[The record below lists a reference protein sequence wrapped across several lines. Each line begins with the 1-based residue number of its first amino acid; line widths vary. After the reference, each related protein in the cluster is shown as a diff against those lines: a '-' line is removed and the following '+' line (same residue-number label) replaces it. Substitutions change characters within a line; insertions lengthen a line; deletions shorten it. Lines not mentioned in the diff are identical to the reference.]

1 VRANVAIYS
10 NSELRCCGFGDE
22 HPLNVAYRVAVGVG
36 RRHVLLA
43 GRRRDQVHGSHSAR
57 RLLPAQR
64 RRAAHPAQPLRHEAS
79 LRRRRPLVRRRPAG
93 QPARRVSAPLLARGR
108 PLTRKSSRIR
118 KRSAGKVGG
127 KMYAV
132 VDPVRSLW
140 VPRAGVSELRCR
152 GVAGVKRR
160 GICPVPFSV

>member
-1 VRANVAIYS
+1 MRANIAIYS

-79 LRRRRPLVRRRPAG
+79 LRRRPLVRRRPAG
-93 QPARRVSAPLLARGR
+93 RRAASPPR
-108 PLTRKSSRIR
+108 SSLGGDRLP
-118 KRSAGKVGG
+118 GKVAGFG
-127 KMYAV
+127 SGRREKLGEKCMPLSIRCEV
-132 VDPVRSLW
+132 CGSPSRSVRVAMS
-140 VPRAGVSELRCR
+140 RRCR
-152 GVAGVKRR
+152 RQAEGYMSGS
-160 GICPVPFSV
+160 I